1 MTDGGY
7 AKIVVHTS
15 IGLRTEES
23 VRPSR
28 LDYQIRYVD
37 SHSDEIAR
45 ASGSTQQLGHPVNRV
60 VLWNWTGLD
69 VGVLSNLQTLTQ
81 VINKR
86 RPTADCIGVHI
97 AA

>member
-7 AKIVVHTS
+7 AKIVAHTS

-45 ASGSTQQLGHPVNRV
+45 ASESTQRLGRPVNRV

-69 VGVLSNLQTLTQ
+69 VRVLSNLQTLTQ

-86 RPTADCIGVHI
+86 RPMAGCAGVQITA
-97 AA
+97 